1 MKVYA
6 QTINNPA
13 LDPAIRNLTGETF
26 INRMI
31 SLFIS
36 WLLILGFIFFVVNFI
51 LGGIKWIQS
60 QGDKAKIEEAQK
72 QLTYAFVGLLIVF
85 SIFAI
90 IKVIGTTLGITGFE
104 NLIINLPRL

>member
-13 LDPAIRNLTGETF
+13 LSPDIRDLTGETF
-26 INRMI
+26 ISRTI

-36 WLLILGFIFFVVNFI
+36 WLLVLGFIFFVVNFI
-51 LGGIKWIQS
+51 LGGIRWIQS
-60 QGDKAKIEEAQK
+60 QGDKAKIEQAQK
-72 QLTYAFVGLLIVF
+72 QLTYAFVGLLAVF
-85 SIFAI
+85 SVFAI

-104 NLIINLPRL
+104 NLIIDLPRL